1 MIINIPWIVS
11 VINALYYLLADPNPN
26 NVFDDPKCLEVAKIC
41 KKNGFPLYKIDEKEG
56 KEEKEEGSDTFRF
69 NIVPIPQTSSIESP
83 AQLDDIVRFRV
94 REE

>member
-1 MIINIPWIVS
+1 MVKVGDRILI
-11 VINALYYLLADPNPN
+11 
-26 NVFDDPKCLEVAKIC
+26 K
-41 KKNGFPLYKIDEKEG
+41 EKERKGIVTSINDIGGRYMIVYMNEKG
-56 KEEKEEGSDTFRF
+56 KEEKDEGADTFRF